1 MDCYALCDRF
11 STIELSNTKEPQVKN
26 QFKIFIAI
34 IFLSTHSFAQNAS
47 EETKMESSTVASSK
61 KTTKKPEQKNFDAK
75 EQINEVPG
83 VAKEKDSDTVKFL
96 ENLDYPE
103 LQVVPR
109 ATARLQ
115 NEAAYESE
123 RSHSLQW
130 TFYTSGLATL
140 YMGYKHNGNYKQE
153 NPTDEQKASNA
164 SNALM
169 AEAIGLGTLGVAA
182 FMAISK
188 PYTKANDDV
197 KRVKGNDRK
206 SELYRERIAEE
217 GLEKPALLMDKLTT
231 IAIGANLLAFAL
243 VVSEATDETKNTAY
257 IAGVASMLPY
267 LFESPYITNYQ
278 KQLEYKRKIYVPLS
292 SFQFFPNGNKLI
304 PGVALNWNF

>member
-1 MDCYALCDRF
+1 M
-11 STIELSNTKEPQVKN
+11 KN
-26 QFKIFIAI
+26 QLRVLIVIIFI
-34 IFLSTHSFAQNAS
+34 STQAFAQNTIS
-47 EETKMESSTVASSK
+47 EDTKLETSTVVTNK
-61 KTTKKPEQKNFDAK
+61 KTTKKPDQKNFDTK
-75 EQINEVPG
+75 EQLNEVPG
-83 VAKEKDSDTVKFL
+83 IAKEKESDSVKFL

-115 NEAAYESE
+115 NEANYENE
-123 RSHSLQW
+123 KSHALQW

-140 YMGYKHNGNYKQE
+140 YMGYKHNGNSKYE
-153 NPTDEQKASNA
+153 TPTDEQKASNA

-188 PYTKANDDV
+188 PYTKSYEDV
-197 KRVKGNDRK
+197 KRVKGSDRK

-217 GLEKPALLMDKLTT
+217 GLERPALLIDKLTT
-231 IAIGANLLAFAL
+231 IAIAANLFATAMVL
-243 VVSEATDETKNTAY
+243 SDAADDTKNVTY
-257 IAGVASMLPY
+257 IAGIASFLPY
-267 LFESPYITNYQ
+267 IFESPYITNYQ

-292 SFQFFPNGNKLI
+292 SFQLFPNGNKVV
-304 PGVALNWNF
+304 PGVAFNWKF